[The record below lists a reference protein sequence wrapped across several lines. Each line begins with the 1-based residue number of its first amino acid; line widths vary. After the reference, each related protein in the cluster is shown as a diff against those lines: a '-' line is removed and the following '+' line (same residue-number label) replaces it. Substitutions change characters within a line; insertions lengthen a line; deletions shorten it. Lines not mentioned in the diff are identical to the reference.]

1 MIGGKQRETKQNET
15 ERKNKMPFISFEKL
29 AEAEKGI
36 SKMGNFFGEIYKIA
50 KPQIKF
56 GKPTKRKICGCG
68 EYYWKG
74 MPQLTDELKE
84 QLHEIIGTDDYK
96 SCMIQIYNGGDT
108 IGWHT
113 DKRPKGYTS
122 DMVEMWSWGFL
133 QMIHFGSVEC
143 DDTYPIGY
151 FETRD
156 AGVDWLSKKTEI
168 ISGSKISCKAYD
180 IEHRAK
186 TYKSKGKF
194 INWDV
199 GAEHIRGC
207 DFRLN
212 ITIRK

>member
-1 MIGGKQRETKQNET
+1 
-15 ERKNKMPFISFEKL
+15 MPFVSKEKL
-29 AEAEKGI
+29 EESRDGT
-36 SKMGNFFGEIYKIA
+36 SKMGNFFMEINKIA

-96 SCMIQIYNGGDT
+96 SCMLQIYDGGDT
-108 IGWHT
+108 IGWHK
-113 DKRPKGYTS
+113 DKRPKGYKS
-122 DMVEMWSWGFL
+122 DSVEMWSWGFL
-133 QMIHFGSVEC
+133 NFAFYGIMEC

-151 FETRD
+151 FQTRD
-156 AGVDWLSKKTEI
+156 TEVDWLSRKIDIVSGGKI
-168 ISGSKISCKAYD
+168 ICAGYD

-186 TYKSKGKF
+186 TYKSKSKF
-194 INWDV
+194 V
-199 GAEHIRGC
+199 SLEKGAEQIRGC